1 MLTTKEVNSHLF
13 TSLKE
18 SPGAAIS
25 PTLELSLTTIYT
37 VLYSFL
43 FVFVY
48 LQLWLILHYGHKRFS
63 YQSVFLF
70 LCLLWAALRTTLF
83 SFYFKNVVQANQLQP
98 LAYWLLYCCPVCL
111 QFFTLCLLNLYFTQ
125 EYICFGPPLT
135 DCISFH
141 LYLSRV
147 PLRLFFLSLSIFFL
161 VVNLTC
167 ALLVQ
172 GALER
177 SESHAVLARVLINDS
192 LFVLCAISLAV
203 CIFKIAKMSSANV
216 YLESKGT
223 SVCQATAI
231 GAMVILLYTS
241 RACYNLVVV
250 ALSPQDRPNPF
261 NYGWYSVSDQA
272 DVQEISGE
280 AYIVFGIILFF
291 WELLP
296 TSLVVVFFRVQR
308 PNQNL
313 APGGMINSHS
323 FSSRAYFFDNPRR
336 YDSDDDLSRSIN
348 SRADRASTDSLSE
361 SFLGASSWYGS
372 IQCNGTLTAGVA
384 SAQQPPSSTAPV
396 LFAYGNIQ
404 SHHHHHNYYSTPQN
418 NNYHHHH
425 HSNFYSTPQNY
436 YCGSQTYFCTPQN

>member
-1 MLTTKEVNSHLF
+1 MFSAGEEVNSHLF

-98 LAYWLLYCCPVCL
+98 LAYWLLYCCPVM
-111 QFFTLCLLNLYFTQ
+111 FKAKAKYSPELNKYK
-125 EYICFGPPLT
+125 
-135 DCISFH
+135 
-141 LYLSRV
+141 V

-177 SESHAVLARVLINDS
+177 SESPSDGGIRHAVLARVLINDS

-216 YLESKGT
+216 YLESK
-223 SVCQATAI
+223 
-231 GAMVILLYTS
+231 
-241 RACYNLVVV
+241 
-250 ALSPQDRPNPF
+250 
-261 NYGWYSVSDQA
+261 A

-348 SRADRASTDSLSE
+348 SRADRASLLSTTPQ
-361 SFLGASSWYGS
+361 LGASSWYGS
-372 IQCNGTLTAGVA
+372 IQCNGTLAAGVG

-425 HSNFYSTPQNY
+425 HSNYYSTPQNY

>member
-1 MLTTKEVNSHLF
+1 MFSAGEEVNSHLF

-18 SPGAAIS
+18 SSGAAIS

-125 EYICFGPPLT
+125 VGLGCVCVCL
-135 DCISFH
+135 C
-141 LYLSRV
+141 LSVCVCVDGGIR
-147 PLRLFFLSLSIFFL
+147 
-161 VVNLTC
+161 
-167 ALLVQ
+167 
-172 GALER
+172 
-177 SESHAVLARVLINDS
+177 HAVLARVLINDS
-192 LFVLCAISLAV
+192 LFVLCAVSLA
-203 CIFKIAKMSSANV
+203 CLHLQDCKTYIYI
-216 YLESKGT
+216 LLGT

-231 GAMVILLYTS
+231 GAVVILLYTS

-250 ALSPQDRPNPF
+250 ALSPEDRPSPF

-348 SRADRASTDSLSE
+348 SRADRASLLSTTPQ
-361 SFLGASSWYGS
+361 LGVSSWYGS
-372 IQCNGTLTAGVA
+372 IQCNGTLTAA
-384 SAQQPPSSTAPV
+384 AQQPPSSTAPV

-425 HSNFYSTPQNY
+425 HSNYYSTPQNY